1 MIKLEDRV
9 SVVILCLL
17 SAMALFYS
25 LMMLGD
31 DWAAGFMDR
40 IGRPAPN
47 QDTLFWMGSWGF
59 IYLALCV
66 GNICALLAPASDSKV
81 YFRAMSFLAMVAFLR
96 VIGNTIASGEEVT
109 NYVPIVAQLL
119 VLVGYSIVLS
129 RTNSRI
135 GKHFGW
141 L

>member
-9 SVVILCLL
+9 SVVILCLIT
-17 SAMALFYS
+17 AMAIFYS

-31 DWAAGFMDR
+31 EWAAGFMDR

-47 QDTLFWMGSWGF
+47 EDTLFWMGSWGF
-59 IYLALCV
+59 IYLALSV
-66 GNICALLAPASDSKV
+66 GNICALLAPASDSRV

-96 VIGNTIASGEEVT
+96 VLGNTIASEEEIA
-109 NYVPIVAQLL
+109 NFAPIIAQLL
-119 VLVGYSIVLS
+119 VLIGYSVILT
-129 RTNSRI
+129 RTNSRV

>member
-17 SAMALFYS
+17 TAMALFYS

-59 IYLALCV
+59 IYLALC
-66 GNICALLAPASDSKV
+66 
-81 YFRAMSFLAMVAFLR
+81 
-96 VIGNTIASGEEVT
+96 
-109 NYVPIVAQLL
+109 
-119 VLVGYSIVLS
+119 LS
-129 RTNSRI
+129 LI
-135 GKHFGW
+135 HI
-141 L
+141 